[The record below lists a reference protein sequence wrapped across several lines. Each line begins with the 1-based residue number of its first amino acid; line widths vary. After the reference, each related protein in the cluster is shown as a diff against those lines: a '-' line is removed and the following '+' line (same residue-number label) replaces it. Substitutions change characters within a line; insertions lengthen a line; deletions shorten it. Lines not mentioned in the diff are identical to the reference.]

1 MSPVRYLLSRR
12 LGRARVG
19 LRDADPDGAN
29 LLELV
34 RGFGFAE
41 AGRFEAAY
49 RAFGETAL
57 TTLQRAPG
65 ARFINP

>member
-1 MSPVRYLLSRR
+1 
-12 LGRARVG
+12 
-19 LRDADPDGAN
+19 LRDAVPSGAN

-34 RGFGFAE
+34 RSFGFAKL
-41 AGRFEAAY
+41 GRFEAAY
-49 RAFGETAL
+49 LAAFGETPL